1 MQKNLFVSIM
11 CFLSVGM
18 SSNESLNKPSNPK
31 GNDSLSDALRDEKAL
46 YLPLFVN
53 NLMVFN

>member
-18 SSNESLNKPSNPK
+18 SSNESLNKPSSPK

-46 YLPLFVN
+46 YLPLFVDN
-53 NLMVFN
+53 